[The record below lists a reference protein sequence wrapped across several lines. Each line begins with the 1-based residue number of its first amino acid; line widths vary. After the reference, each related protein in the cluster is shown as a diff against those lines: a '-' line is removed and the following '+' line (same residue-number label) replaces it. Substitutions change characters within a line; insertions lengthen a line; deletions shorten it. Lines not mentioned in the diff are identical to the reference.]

1 MKTIIRY
8 SRNVLMFFLISSL
21 TILLSNCQRYG
32 QDNFLPMVDEDSDRP
47 EWAGGNTDAN
57 EHIKGNDESG
67 TTRGGDYGDLYVLLR
82 DADGV
87 PIMTS
92 IDVDLD
98 NVIEDDEYFV
108 QPIDAITGDVIELDQ
123 YGEIPL
129 EANPIEVDFGRL
141 NIVRSPQSVLDQAF
155 EEAMKVI
162 EAGDDFT
169 LDFCGRLSI
178 WNYDLVVTDSLVLTK
193 TIDSPREN
201 MAMYQYLMNFMYEET
216 AENNNENRLAFLA
229 QYQIDP
235 LLLAASCFAAGSD
248 KTGTVDIDEVVYING
263 FLDCCG
269 LNPILNEYEYDF
281 NHDNKY
287 YYNFSAPREGDAQFQ
302 YGRGIYDDRYIQYLV
317 WNNVYYP
324 LDENGVS
331 DGPVFSIREVFEMM
345 TPADFG
351 GIGDK
356 PQFTYEWASFDHTR
370 VQGFA
375 IAVDDAV
382 QVLDYVHGD
391 SNIIFLP
398 NYEEP
403 TP

>member
-8 SRNVLMFFLISSL
+8 SRYVFIFLVSCCL
-21 TILLSNCQRYG
+21 TLLLSNCQRYG
-32 QDNFLPMVDEDSDRP
+32 QDSVFPLVDEDSDRP
-47 EWAGGNTDAN
+47 EWAGGETDSN

-82 DADGV
+82 DDDGV
-87 PIMTS
+87 PTMTS
-92 IDVDLD
+92 IDVNLD
-98 NVIEDDEYFV
+98 GLIQDDEYFV
-108 QPIDAITGDVIELDQ
+108 QPIDAITGEVIELDQ
-123 YGEIPL
+123 YGEVP
-129 EANPIEVDFGRL
+129 ETATPIEVDFGRL

-201 MAMYQYLMNFMYEET
+201 MAMYQYLMKYMYEET
-216 AENNNENRLAFLA
+216 EESTPNRMALLAD
-229 QYQIDP
+229 YEIDP
-235 LLLAASCFAAGSD
+235 LLLAAGCFSAGSD

-269 LNPILNEYEYDF
+269 LNPILNEHDYDF
-281 NHDNKY
+281 NNDENY
-287 YYNFSAPREGDAQFQ
+287 YFNFSEPRLGDAQFQ
-302 YGRGIYDDRYIQYLV
+302 YNRGIYDDRYIQFLV
-317 WNNVYYP
+317 WDNIYYP
-324 LDENGVS
+324 IKEDGTS
-331 DGPVFSIREVFEMM
+331 DGPVFSIFDIFEGNV
-345 TPADFG
+345 DFK
-351 GIGDK
+351 GIGSQ
-356 PQFTYEWASFDHTR
+356 PQFTYRWNQFSHER

-382 QVLDYVHGD
+382 QVLDFVHGD
-391 SNIIFLP
+391 SNILFLP
-398 NYEEP
+398 NYEPEP
-403 TP
+403 

>member
-8 SRNVLMFFLISSL
+8 SRYVFFLLLMSCL
-21 TILLSNCQRYG
+21 TILLSNCQKG
-32 QDNFLPMVDEDSDRP
+32 DILPQVDDDSDRP
-47 EWAGGNTDAN
+47 EWAGGKTEAN
-57 EHIKGNDESG
+57 DHIKGNDDSG

-82 DADGV
+82 DDNGV
-87 PIMTS
+87 PTMTW
-92 IDVDLD
+92 VDLD
-98 NVIEDDEYFV
+98 ADSEQDDDEFFV
-108 QPIDAITGDVIELDQ
+108 QPIDAQGNEIELDQ
-123 YGEIPL
+123 YGEVP
-129 EANPIEVDFGRL
+129 EGAPVIEVDFGRL

-201 MAMYQYLMNFMYEET
+201 MALYQYLMTYMYENT
-216 AENNNENRLAFLA
+216 VENNYANRLAFLDA
-229 QYQIDP
+229 YEIDA
-235 LLLAASCFAAGSD
+235 LLLAAGCFSAGSD

-269 LNPILNEYEYDF
+269 LNPILNDHDYDF
-281 NHDNKY
+281 NHDNNY
-287 YYNFSAPREGDAQFQ
+287 YFNFTEPRFGDAQFQ
-302 YGRGIYDDRYIQYLV
+302 YNRGIYEDRYIQYLV
-317 WNNVYYP
+317 WDNVYYP
-324 LDENGVS
+324 VNEDGISE
-331 DGPVFSIREVFEMM
+331 GPVYSIFDIFEGNV
-345 TPADFG
+345 DFK
-351 GIGDK
+351 GIGEQ
-356 PQFTYEWASFDHTR
+356 PQFTYRWNQFAHDK

-375 IAVDDAV
+375 IAIDDAV

-398 NYEEP
+398 NYQP
-403 TP
+403 

>member
-8 SRNVLMFFLISSL
+8 ARYVFFLLLMSCL
-21 TILLSNCQRYG
+21 TILLSNCQKG
-32 QDNFLPMVDEDSDRP
+32 DVFPNVDDDSDRP
-47 EWAGGNTDAN
+47 EWAGGNTDSN
-57 EHIKGNDESG
+57 NHIKGNDESG

-82 DADGV
+82 DVNGV
-87 PIMTS
+87 PVMTTV
-92 IDVDLD
+92 DVDMD
-98 NVIEDDEYFV
+98 GIIEDDEHFV
-108 QPIDAITGDVIELDQ
+108 QPIDAITGTVIELDQ
-123 YGEIPL
+123 YGEVP
-129 EANPIEVDFGRL
+129 ESANPIEVDFGRL

-201 MAMYQYLMNFMYEET
+201 MAMYQYLMKYMYENTE
-216 AENNNENRLAFLA
+216 EISNQMAFLSA
-229 QYQIDP
+229 YQIDP
-235 LLLAASCFAAGSD
+235 LLLAAGCFSAGSD

-269 LNPILNEYEYDF
+269 LNPIENEYDYDF
-281 NHDNKY
+281 NHDNNY
-287 YYNFSAPREGDAQFQ
+287 YFNFSEPKLGDAQFQ
-302 YGRGIYDDRYIQYLV
+302 YNREIYQDRYIQFLV
-317 WNNVYYP
+317 WDNDYYP
-324 LDENGVS
+324 LDEEGVS
-331 DGPVFSIREVFEMM
+331 EGPVFSIYDIFEGMVE
-345 TPADFG
+345 FK
-351 GIGDK
+351 GIGAQ
-356 PQFTYEWASFDHTR
+356 PQFTYRWNQFSHDK

-382 QVLDYVHGD
+382 QVLDYIHGD

-398 NYEEP
+398 NYQP
-403 TP
+403 

>member
-8 SRNVLMFFLISSL
+8 AHYVFFLLLMSCL
-21 TILLSNCQRYG
+21 TILLSNCQKG
-32 QDNFLPMVDEDSDRP
+32 DVFPNVDDDSDRP
-47 EWAGGNTDAN
+47 EWAGGDTDSN
-57 EHIKGNDESG
+57 NHIKGNDESG

-82 DADGV
+82 DDNGV
-87 PIMTS
+87 PVMTTV
-92 IDVDLD
+92 DVDMD
-98 NVIEDDEYFV
+98 GIIEDDEHFV
-108 QPIDAITGDVIELDQ
+108 QPIDAITGTTIELDQ
-123 YGEIPL
+123 YGEVP
-129 EANPIEVDFGRL
+129 ESANPIEVDFGRL

-201 MAMYQYLMNFMYEET
+201 MAMYQYLMKYMYENTE
-216 AENNNENRLAFLA
+216 EISNRMAFLSA
-229 QYQIDP
+229 YQIDP
-235 LLLAASCFAAGSD
+235 LLLAAGCFSAGSD

-269 LNPILNEYEYDF
+269 LNPIENEYDYDF
-281 NHDNKY
+281 NNDNNY
-287 YYNFSAPREGDAQFQ
+287 YFNFTEPKLGDAQFQ
-302 YGRGIYDDRYIQYLV
+302 YNRGVYQDRYIQFMV
-317 WNNVYYP
+317 WDNVYYP
-324 LDENGVS
+324 LDEDGIS
-331 DGPVFSIREVFEMM
+331 EGPVFSIFDIFEGNV
-345 TPADFG
+345 DFK
-351 GIGDK
+351 GIGAQ
-356 PQFTYEWASFDHTR
+356 PEFTYRWNQFAHDK

-398 NYEEP
+398 NYQP
-403 TP
+403 